1 MSRALKPCVL
11 LVLLFLLG
19 LLFAFNSFFANYGN
33 KVAITQ
39 ITHQSLRPKLTE
51 HDGLYSAADMNKHL
65 SFLRK
70 GFRRSLDKYDA
81 SRRNFGK
88 KFNDAVENEPLHIL
102 DLSEEILQQK
112 IVCKNELFLL
122 IQVHSSPENFMS
134 RQAIRLTWGS
144 MEHFIG
150 NRQQNNGGKFRS
162 WKTVFLIGQSSN
174 TKINHLVKQEAS
186 IYKDIVIGSFEDTYR
201 NLYMKMIFSI
211 NWPLDQKCHAS
222 YILKTDEDCFVNMGN
237 LLNWLSSYHEANG
250 TRPLYA
256 GRVQIGTNVIR
267 DNKSRYYISKKD
279 HPANK
284 FHAYVSGGGY
294 VISGNLLPLLVEVS
308 RRSPVF
314 PNEDALLGSLMHR
327 LGVQPTNNSKFL
339 PLILCFFLYGED
351 AEADSFRETH
361 MCGLS
366 RQIILHGVR
375 DKSQLEMH
383 FNSALLNYFPTF
395 CSSQTNYDEMRDQC
409 EDE

>member
-1 MSRALKPCVL
+1 MNNTSSQPCNKFSIPFLITIKVVFVLEMFHVKSLKPCVL

-19 LLFAFNSFFANYGN
+19 LLFGFNSFFANYGN

-102 DLSEEILQQK
+102 DLPEEILQQK

-150 NRQQNNGGKFRS
+150 NRQQNNGGKLR
-162 WKTVFLIGQSSN
+162 
-174 TKINHLVKQEAS
+174 
-186 IYKDIVIGSFEDTYR
+186 
-201 NLYMKMIFSI
+201 
-211 NWPLDQKCHAS
+211 
-222 YILKTDEDCFVNMGN
+222 
-237 LLNWLSSYHEANG
+237 
-250 TRPLYA
+250 
-256 GRVQIGTNVIR
+256 
-267 DNKSRYYISKKD
+267 
-279 HPANK
+279 
-284 FHAYVSGGGY
+284 
-294 VISGNLLPLLVEVS
+294 
-308 RRSPVF
+308 
-314 PNEDALLGSLMHR
+314 
-327 LGVQPTNNSKFL
+327 
-339 PLILCFFLYGED
+339 
-351 AEADSFRETH
+351 
-361 MCGLS
+361 
-366 RQIILHGVR
+366 
-375 DKSQLEMH
+375 
-383 FNSALLNYFPTF
+383 
-395 CSSQTNYDEMRDQC
+395 
-409 EDE
+409 